1 MTLTR
6 REFLAAGGGT
16 LALGCA
22 TPQNGTMT
30 PLSLV
35 DTHQHLWDLDR
46 FTLPWLK
53 RGGEIGRN
61 FLLKDYNEACAG
73 TLIQKAV
80 YMEVDVA
87 EEQKTAEADFVISV
101 CEDPRSLTK
110 GAVIGGLPASP
121 GFKNYVDRYQGVRWI
136 KGVRQVLNGAKPGT
150 CLGEDFVRGIRL
162 LGERGLCFDLCL
174 PPDQL
179 EDAATLAERCPE
191 TRFVLDHCGN
201 ADPKAFPPGAK
212 TPPDA
217 WRRGID
223 RLAARPNVIGKI
235 SGIVARAPKGPWEPS
250 LLAPPINHCLDA
262 FGPDR
267 VVFGSD
273 WPVCLLGASLFRWV
287 EALRVVVAPRP
298 VEQQRK
304 LFHENAVRFYSL

>member
-1 MTLTR
+1 MTWTR
-6 REFLAAGGGT
+6 RDFLAAGAGT

-22 TPQNGTMT
+22 APQNDAMTPQ
-30 PLSLV
+30 SLV

-53 RGGEIGRN
+53 RGGELGRN
-61 FLLKDYNEACAG
+61 FLLKEYREACAG
-73 TLIQKAV
+73 TLIHKAV

-87 EEQKTAEADFVISV
+87 EEQKTAEADFVISL
-101 CEDPRSLTK
+101 CEDPAAPTK
-110 GAVIGGLPASP
+110 GAVIGGRPAAP
-121 GFKNYVDRYQGVRWI
+121 GFKDYLDRYRGVRWI
-136 KGVRQVLNGAKPGT
+136 KGVRQVLNGAKRGT

-174 PPDQL
+174 PPDHL

-201 ADPKAFPPGAK
+201 ADPKAFRADSK
-212 TPPDA
+212 QPPDA

-235 SGIVARAPKGPWEPS
+235 SGIVARVPKGPWEPS
-250 LLAPPINHCLDA
+250 LLAPPIDHCLDA

-273 WPVCLLGASLFRWV
+273 WPVCLSGAPLARWV
-287 EALRVVVAPRP
+287 EALRAVVAPRP
-298 VEQQRK
+298 AEQQRK
-304 LFHENAVRFYSL
+304 LFHENAVRFYKL